1 MLFSFIFT
9 SLPQKRND
17 STNHIFYYFRSDFA
31 SPNYST
37 ADEYMSM
44 PPVHIETGSSPTA
57 AQYNGGAN
65 RSETG
70 SQFSSYSHSESIYNG
85 GRISEGSNSIYGTL
99 RKDRNGTSNKRPK
112 AVSSSRT
119 NDDEKIIYSST
130 SEMSTGHGRD
140 DNADA
145 IYAYPAKQ
153 QAEDLYAY
161 PAKHSGEEI
170 YSPRK

>member
-1 MLFSFIFT
+1 MWIFVI
-9 SLPQKRND
+9 
-17 STNHIFYYFRSDFA
+17 NHVFNYFRSDFTY
-31 SPNYST
+31 PNYST
-37 ADEYMSM
+37 TEEYMSM
-44 PPVHIETGSSPTA
+44 PPVHIETGSPSTA
-57 AQYNGGAN
+57 VQYNGGAN

-99 RKDRNGTSNKRPK
+99 RKDRNGTSNKRSK
-112 AVSSSRT
+112 AASSRT

-130 SEMSTGHGRD
+130 SEMSHGHGRD
-140 DNADA
+140 DNGDA